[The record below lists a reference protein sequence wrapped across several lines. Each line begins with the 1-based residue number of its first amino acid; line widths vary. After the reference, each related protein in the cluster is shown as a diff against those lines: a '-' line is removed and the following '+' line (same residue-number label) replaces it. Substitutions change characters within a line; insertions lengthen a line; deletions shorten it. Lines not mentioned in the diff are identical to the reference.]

1 MHVALQIV
9 LAKWFSSGLPVHQV
23 HKCTKYTS
31 ARAETGAK
39 TGRANRGSKEACL
52 GESRLH
58 AGGIWT
64 PRAARAGAHL
74 GDLLVS

>member
-1 MHVALQIV
+1 MHVAPRIV

-52 GESRLH
+52 GESGRH
-58 AGGIWT
+58 VPPEQGPISGT
-64 PRAARAGAHL
+64 Y
-74 GDLLVS
+74 